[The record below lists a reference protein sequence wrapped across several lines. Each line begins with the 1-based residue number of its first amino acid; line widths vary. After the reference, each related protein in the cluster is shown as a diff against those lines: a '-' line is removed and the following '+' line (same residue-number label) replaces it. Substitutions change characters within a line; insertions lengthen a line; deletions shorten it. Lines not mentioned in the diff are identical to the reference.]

1 MAVQSH
7 AHLVI
12 RIPMVVIST
21 VHIAIHGVKRPA
33 VSKIR
38 PCPVG
43 ARRIRWV
50 RVRRGP
56 VITSI
61 SRMVRL
67 DLVRHPVV
75 QNRLTVLPPMTT
87 IMYRE
92 KLVRR
97 APVGTRI
104 RMAVRVA

>member
-1 MAVQSH
+1 MAVQCR

-21 VHIAIHGVKRPA
+21 VHIAILGVKRPA
-33 VSKIR
+33 VRTNR

-50 RVRRGP
+50 RVRREP

-61 SRMVRL
+61 IRTVRL
-67 DLVRHPVV
+67 DLVRQAVV
-75 QNRLTVLPPMTT
+75 QSRLTVLPPMMIT
-87 IMYRE
+87 M
-92 KLVRR
+92 
-97 APVGTRI
+97 
-104 RMAVRVA
+104 

>member
-1 MAVQSH
+1 MAVQCR

-21 VHIAIHGVKRPA
+21 VHIAILGVKRPA

-61 SRMVRL
+61 IRMVRL
-67 DLVRHPVV
+67 GLVRQAVV
-75 QNRLTVLPPMTT
+75 QNRLTVLPPMTIT
-87 IMYRE
+87 M
-92 KLVRR
+92 
-97 APVGTRI
+97 
-104 RMAVRVA
+104 

>member
-1 MAVQSH
+1 MAVRYH

-21 VHIAIHGVKRPA
+21 VHIAILGVKRPA
-33 VSKIR
+33 VRTNR

-61 SRMVRL
+61 IRMVRL
-67 DLVRHPVV
+67 DLVRQAVV
-75 QNRLTVLPPMTT
+75 QNRLTVLPPMTIT
-87 IMYRE
+87 M
-92 KLVRR
+92 
-97 APVGTRI
+97 
-104 RMAVRVA
+104 